1 MDRKLA
7 EVLCQIMS
15 DEGEDARIYEKYS
28 GRHMHGKHTT
38 GIVVDNVIMLTTRI
52 IAHADQLVDENGEPL
67 FAEISD
73 LRQDNLGTQM
83 ILY

>member
-15 DEGEDARIYEKYS
+15 DEGEDAHIYEKYS
-28 GRHMHGKHTT
+28 GRKMYNKTTT

-67 FAEISD
+67 FAEIAD

-83 ILY
+83 IVY